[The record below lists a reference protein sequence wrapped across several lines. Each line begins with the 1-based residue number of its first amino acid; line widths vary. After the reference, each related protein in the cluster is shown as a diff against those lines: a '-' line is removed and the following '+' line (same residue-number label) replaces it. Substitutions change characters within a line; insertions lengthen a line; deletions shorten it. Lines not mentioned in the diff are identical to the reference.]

1 MKNILLAVNAVLVIA
16 VAVLFYLY
24 FSQSREIHSKSF
36 NAVTPANF
44 KVAYFDL
51 DSLNS
56 QYSGLKE
63 MRQYLNSR
71 DTMIGKQLAQMR
83 DQYINK
89 VKQYQQKGPSL
100 SQQEQSTYEQEL
112 MRMKN
117 EYETTEQ
124 QKRQEQQAE
133 YVRRTQ
139 EIKLKIQD
147 FLKDYCRQKGLSF
160 VFASDEMDNL
170 YYKDSAYNV
179 TSEVVKLLNE
189 QYQKPLK

>member
-1 MKNILLAVNAVLVIA
+1 MKNILITVNALLVIA
-16 VAVLFYLY
+16 VAILFFLY
-24 FSQSREIHSKSF
+24 FNQNREIHSKSF

-44 KVAYFDL
+44 KIAYFDL

-56 QYSGLKE
+56 QYAGLKQ

-83 DQYINK
+83 DRYINK
-89 VKQYQQKGPSL
+89 VKEYQQKGPSL
-100 SQQEQSTYEQEL
+100 SQQQQSSYEQEL
-112 MRMKN
+112 MKMKN
-117 EYETTEQ
+117 DYESAEQ

-133 YVRRTQ
+133 YVRRIQ
-139 EIKLKIQD
+139 EVKLKIQD

-160 VFASDEMDNL
+160 VFASDESDNL